1 MTALRLTPN
10 GSTWDT
16 DDQARPTGPDSLEQE
31 AECFCRRLTP
41 SVDDLLSLER
51 VRHFSSAVTYFCC

>member
-1 MTALRLTPN
+1 MTTLRLTPN

-31 AECFCRRLTP
+31 AERLRRRLRP

-51 VRHFSSAVTYFCC
+51 VRHFSSAVIYFCC